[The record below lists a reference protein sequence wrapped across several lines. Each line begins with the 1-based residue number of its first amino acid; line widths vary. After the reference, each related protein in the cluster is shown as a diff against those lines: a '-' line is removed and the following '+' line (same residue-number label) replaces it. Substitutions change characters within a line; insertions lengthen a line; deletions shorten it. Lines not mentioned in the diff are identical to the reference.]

1 MKAKVYDLV
10 KDILLRYP
18 ETRNSD
24 QKLIYMVWIKQGLTS
39 PYQVENPF
47 HEGLY
52 FKDIKQFM
60 ESAHPKSIIENRR
73 KLQRE
78 QEEKIMN
85 GDYINEWDL
94 LIANREVL
102 QLREKRN
109 QERGTHVLRDQVNLF

>member
-1 MKAKVYDLV
+1 MKAKVFDLV
-10 KDILLRYP
+10 KEILLKYP

-60 ESAHPKSIIENRR
+60 GSAHPKSIIENRR

-78 QEEKIMN
+78 QEEKIIN
-85 GDYINEWDL
+85 GDYVNEWDL
-94 LIANREVL
+94 IIANREVL

-109 QERGTHVLRDQVNLF
+109 QERGTHVFRDQVNLF